1 MTVMGDIFNDNVDSL
16 VHTRYPTLILTQFYH
31 LVVDTKTVSSEELFD
46 VLYDLPNV
54 ISLKLP

>member
-16 VHTRYPTLILTQFYH
+16 VHTRDPTLILKQFYH